1 MATIRKRGS
10 SWQAQVRREG
20 SPPVSKSF
28 PTKAAASA
36 WARAL
41 EAQID
46 TADLSPSIRDLR
58 TMTVADLLKRYEEE
72 VTPSKRGARYETSR
86 IRFMMGHKVAQE
98 RLGSLSG
105 AAVARYRDD
114 RLKTVK
120 AATARRELVILRH
133 VFEVAIKEWNVPLP
147 GNPVR
152 AIKVPKDS
160 EARDRRLEQGELE
173 RLLGAIGPRTAWY
186 LRPFIILAIETG
198 MRRGELVSL
207 TWAHVDLKKRTVR
220 LPITKNG
227 HLRIVPL
234 TPKAIEVLSS
244 LERSDARVFP
254 IHEDAVNLAWQRLRA
269 KAGVEGLR
277 LHDLRHEAVSRFFE
291 YGLSIPEVALIS
303 GHRDLRM
310 LSRYT
315 HLRPEAV
322 AEKLAKATVNL
333 GGECT

>member
-1 MATIRKRGS
+1 
-10 SWQAQVRREG
+10 
-20 SPPVSKSF
+20 
-28 PTKAAASA
+28 
-36 WARAL
+36 
-41 EAQID
+41 
-46 TADLSPSIRDLR
+46 
-58 TMTVADLLKRYEEE
+58 
-72 VTPSKRGARYETSR
+72 
-86 IRFMMGHKVAQE
+86 
-98 RLGSLSG
+98 
-105 AAVARYRDD
+105 
-114 RLKTVK
+114 VK
-120 AATARRELVILRH
+120 PATARRELVILRH

-152 AIKVPKDS
+152 TIKVPKDS

-173 RLLGAIGPRTAWY
+173 KLLGAIGPRTAWY

-207 TWAHVDLKKRTVR
+207 TWAHVDLKKRTAR

-322 AEKLAKATVNL
+322 AEKLAKAAVNL
-333 GGECT
+333 GGERA

>member
-1 MATIRKRGS
+1 MATIRRRGS

-20 SPPVSKSF
+20 SPAVSKSF
-28 PTKAAASA
+28 PTKAGAAA

-46 TADLSPSIRDLR
+46 TADLSPAIRDLR
-58 TMTVADLLKRYEEE
+58 TMTVADLLRRYEEE
-72 VTPSKRGARYETSR
+72 VTPTKRGALYEKAR
-86 IRFMMGHKVAQE
+86 IKFMLGHKVAEE

-120 AATARRELVILRH
+120 PATARRELVILRH
-133 VFEVAIKEWNVPLP
+133 VFEVAIKEWSIPLP
-147 GNPVR
+147 GNPVK

-160 EARDRRLEQGELE
+160 EARDRRLEHGELAK
-173 RLLGAIGPRTAWY
+173 LFGAIGPRTAWY

-207 TWAHVDLKKRTVR
+207 AWAHVDLKKRTAK
-220 LPITKNG
+220 LPTTKNG
-227 HLRIVPL
+227 RPRIVPL
-234 TPKAIEVLSS
+234 TPRAVEVLSS
-244 LERSDARVFP
+244 LERSAARVFP
-254 IHEDAVNLAWQRLRA
+254 VKEDAVNLAWQRLRS

-310 LSRYT
+310 LNRYT
-315 HLRPEAV
+315 HLRPETV
-322 AEKLAKATVNL
+322 AEKLAQAL
-333 GGECT
+333 QEPS